1 MSKNQE
7 PHLQRITSLLRES
20 LPDLEKEFGVTHL
33 AIFGSLARG
42 EFNDDSDIDL
52 LVEFQTPPSLFAFL
66 RLKRKLE
73 MLLGHPVDLVTPN
86 ALREPLRPKILEE
99 RLDVT

>member
-7 PHLQRITSLLRES
+7 PHPQRVTSLLRES

-33 AIFGSLARG
+33 AIFGSPARG
-42 EFNDDSDIDL
+42 EFGDDSDIDI
-52 LVEFQTPPSLFAFL
+52 LVEFQTPPSLFTFL

-73 MLLGHPVDLVTPN
+73 TLLGHPVDLVTPT
-86 ALREPLRPKILEE
+86 ALRDPLRPKISEE
-99 RLDVT
+99 CLDVT